1 MSNCLYTYN
10 GKSYNEEDFKEFINK
25 NLISIIYELKDSDN
39 LSNLIDPAFEVMKS
53 DEYSWVNTIF
63 NKFYPKELKDRLHF
77 LYAVVNSDSFGI
89 WNKSGMTLYANAATG
104 TGYHEAW
111 HEFSQMFLTKEEKK
125 SLYTEAIA
133 NVKKLSGLDIN
144 DVADVKKVEE
154 YLADDFMGYM
164 LSDGK
169 EILKG
174 NPTRNTIFRKIINFI
189 KALFGHKNFEGR
201 VAELYNNLR
210 TGNLSRYS
218 FNIDNSYFEGGLNR
232 IIPNIEKLEAAK
244 SDISGAIDGVLDTF
258 DAYISHIAKQ
268 KGINVI
274 ELFRSKELI
283 LNIYKAVEEQV
294 EFLSKDADL
303 SKDNRNL
310 WKFVHKN
317 FWKEFVAAHRER
329 GTWSTGGMT
338 RKKEKELT
346 DMIESII
353 NKKNEDDEENEGLGE
368 QEVTAKREEHN
379 KAGNEKTSFEEAS
392 KEIKFLVKSLIKKE
406 RLDPIDSESDIHRIF
421 SENPNLQSVGS
432 KELYEEY
439 INNVDNSN
447 FSNEEDEKAFEDF
460 VANYKYPAVPNKYGG
475 IQLVDFETTWNL
487 IQKELSGLTTYEDMY
502 RKLVLLSK
510 SNIDLLDL
518 VKSLPNTNMRQLSTD
533 SLHIAARFKTDFT
546 RVAVP
551 IKINSTVIERDVDG
565 KIVNIDI
572 RNVLAS
578 NIAIG
583 AVKEKFQLKWEQNT
597 DSPYL
602 VIDKDENKSLDI
614 DKVNEDF
621 LTPTI
626 TVEEEDESGKIT
638 YTKVENEKY
647 VYSNAVFAKDKE
659 NAVFNNR
666 VEFLKALGFMFH
678 EDVVNAQDFRDS
690 IMGYSTSEDMFM
702 PGIFSGSHYNNVGSM
717 LVADLKKVQ
726 AVNEKE
732 LKIQKDLSK
741 EEKERLKVSGIKYK
755 ITNPIDFFS
764 KPLDLYLTNQNKPA
778 DTLNGSSENINRKLI
793 DMEILHSGEYFNNAS
808 FNADG
813 KIQNENSQF
822 NAITTYI
829 TDLNNFEKYP
839 TYQSLIANPEL
850 QQFNINKNPDIRSS
864 LLMNSLFNLNTE
876 SNSFGERKKDITKKS
891 TKSGEKPFVK
901 LEVSNYNGMQISDNK
916 NSTNEGGTTVKL
928 SKLDRYITTVSN
940 ILNDGVSEVMRAG
953 TKSTAL
959 SVRPSFMYI
968 YNKSRANHKNY
979 FNLSSDLTNES
990 FEKVSVN
997 INLGDKPETER
1008 LNEIFYKYLLS
1019 ELERMY
1025 KSKKLIK
1032 DEKNVIVG
1040 EQESFSIFEDLLDTD
1055 TKKAILTKL
1064 NKLANKKGNAISY
1077 PVLVEHFNELV
1088 LEKGSVN
1095 TLKKDILGSIGSYL
1109 EKQVSGYEKI
1119 LKKAGYSKT
1128 GNAGLGEIVLKNNR
1142 GTLDSTIIRS
1152 YIINQFIYNVE
1163 TSKVFFGN
1171 PSFYKAWNKRL
1182 GSFLSTGNMPDTSN
1196 WMNNQIQNTENYRLE
1211 AKLSENKVR
1220 PMDGEVHST
1229 VYADIIIDVPK
1240 EVRSTYEKLFESQN
1254 ISKEEIDELI
1264 SNLDGANEPDGIA
1277 MMSFDFYR
1285 IFKMSIG
1292 FWYDAHETAYKKL
1305 LNWDKKKRQLENLKT
1320 FSESEYAGEASE
1332 AITSLEKEIKNLAPT
1347 LSDIA
1352 LFPMIKIGQAGPI
1365 KNNDFYLPSVFKGAM
1380 YPILPGMASEN
1391 SNIYNVR
1398 ERMLK
1403 NGDDYVTFKSTSKVV
1418 TVGKK
1423 GELGQFYKDIDSR
1436 ELNNDE
1442 QHKTITYL
1450 KYYKEQ
1456 LQIEPHAD
1464 TNNSLGTQ
1472 IRKQLFGNKFNSGV
1486 PIDFRP
1492 EGVKHISK
1500 KRNLWDALSEEE
1512 KLKASKLYTLNESYK
1527 KALDEIKKYKL
1538 EELLEEL
1545 GVEGYIEGK
1554 PETIKIKD
1562 YKKFVD
1568 LVIKEILKKEA
1579 PNSIEYF
1586 LRLNKNGGLQ
1596 YSLETS
1602 KDKQLIQEILMSIV
1616 NNRLVDVKMNGS
1628 ALFQMPETGFETTL
1642 KGTTKKYDNTL
1653 KAYGIKRHPDG
1664 TIKSIGLETMIS
1676 FSDNYKPLLRLEH
1689 PDGKTIRTLDR
1700 LNESMRDEDWYSQHE
1715 DKLKIFGYRIPSQNM
1730 SSAAHFRIK
1739 QFLSPETMNVIV
1751 LPSIITKI
1759 NGSDFDIDKLYM
1771 IHPFFSGLGKIL
1783 TINNRVSKKEA
1794 LANIEKIKAEKANLK
1809 KPNFIKSVEEIA
1821 GLIKSGDM
1829 LRGDNKISLI
1839 YNLKYLTEEL
1849 YRKEVRLDEIISTVS
1864 EDTMIEKTLSS
1875 KELNKEIDYLN
1886 TLINDLTGV
1895 AEQYKLF
1902 TDSGK
1907 KAIAEDISKIAKE
1920 GFAYFNRLNALN
1932 DRLDYEYAMANNQEK
1947 VLGNSVYSIAME
1959 IMQME
1964 GSFKDIITANNSN
1977 KLEEITKF
1985 IKEND
1990 KDNDYNEEPSK
2001 TDLMSPVYGA
2011 EVYSSFM
2018 ESKDALGIAALA
2030 SPLHQMLQRA
2040 GAYLS
2045 NTFTFNGESYP
2056 TTVWLKN
2063 NKININGKIY
2073 INMSADLSVNNS
2085 SISRGLSEFI
2095 TAYVDA
2101 ENNPFIFYMNGGKKL
2116 APVLLYLTHQ
2126 GVTLENSV
2134 YLVNQ
2139 DSVKQYISKLAY
2151 SESSIGKYI
2160 KEKQKDS
2167 YEHMHALVETY
2178 NDFAP
2183 EGVSKLDIESYEQ
2196 PSSNGTMFYNKA
2208 NFYKDLKRVV
2218 ERTNTEEAE
2227 NLLKEEVLKKRIEGT
2242 DILEE
2247 GTQEEKAEANKKV
2260 AFYSFVQ
2267 YVMLEMQSADLREV
2281 NDNLKFDTK
2290 KIKSVGLS
2298 IYKQNKLDDL
2308 IYGSVE
2314 KGRKDIDKHILP
2326 SKIIGNIAYNSEIS
2340 PYRVYPIIN
2349 NLFRDVERIQSNPK
2363 IQVMLKNLLDETKTT
2378 KSDYKIERLVKEY
2391 YNDLIL
2397 FLIQNKGSL
2406 VGDAYVK
2413 DVDDYIGLILKD
2425 SEGTTRNIVDTFMD
2439 LRKKYNGEDDGY
2451 NIMDEDFGSVIFKSL
2466 GVFDSKKSNLKTLK
2480 WKDKRINAS
2489 VVNSLMSEWRQ
2500 MANTKKTEFL
2510 DIKNFFRNE
2519 LPKATFL
2526 SYGELRSMKSFVSL
2540 IPVEIHAEWITPYIK
2555 YFFDNIDENSK
2566 NFKDTA
2572 FNAKLAKFN
2581 DLFKSNH
2588 PNFFKSKKTKVS
2600 DDRFVDYS
2608 LNEKAK
2614 FSPILKFETQVE
2626 ESDENEVMD
2635 EPIKTEVPITIK
2647 ITKTEE
2653 EPKDTIPE
2661 KVEPLPEI
2669 DRTYVP
2675 SKINKNSIKFY
2686 SIDST
2691 GTVAFE
2697 RYGKKVTV
2705 PTFEDIDMIMEQGTK
2720 ILYELSTGLS
2730 VTTMGTTEK
2739 DILDYAKDLFKKK
2752 NIRDILNNANKTTLN
2767 TEQSTRET
2775 TKEVIEKA
2783 PVEQPINK
2791 EIKPNEIYSQLGNKT
2806 KSKEAP
2812 NVVIKSWG
2820 ELKDATKAITSEGI
2834 VSTRIKI
2841 SDAHFGN
2848 PFTPDSR
2855 LQNLIQVKST
2865 REAVERY
2872 INWVITGETGEYVFT
2887 GIQPE
2892 ELESQREWIL
2902 EKLQSGELKG
2912 KPILYYKEL
2921 GEPSHATAL
2930 DYLINKYDWN
2940 KNQPTEIK
2948 PKIDDSK
2955 KLEEF
2960 GQLSMASDYI
2970 NQIKN
2975 SKKVILNKTSS
2986 YKDGI
2991 YTLSVGTK
2999 VELRYIGMVSFN
3011 PSTEVLTINDQVFKK
3026 DEYAK
3031 AEGYK
3036 DWNDFEENSV
3046 ESKKLT
3052 NGEQKRFA
3060 YQVTVVEDQPEFN
3073 KYSGTMQESE
3083 FNALSLQVQ
3092 KEMIAQQKTC

>member
-1 MSNCLYTYN
+1 MSNCIYTYN

-53 DEYSWVNTIF
+53 DEHSWVNVIF

-133 NVKKLSGLDIN
+133 NIKELSGLDIN
-144 DVADVKKVEE
+144 DIDDVKKVEE
-154 YLADDFMGYM
+154 YLADDFMRYM

-244 SDISGAIDGVLDTF
+244 SDISGAIDGILDTF

-274 ELFRSKELI
+274 ELFRNKELI
-283 LNIYKAVEEQV
+283 LNIYKEVEKQV
-294 EFLSKDADL
+294 EFLSKDAEL
-303 SKDNRNL
+303 SKDNRDL

-329 GTWSTGGMT
+329 GTWSTGSMT

-406 RLDPIDSESDIHRIF
+406 RLDPIDSESNIHRIF
-421 SENPNLQSVGS
+421 LENTTLQSIGS

-439 INNVDNSN
+439 LRNTDNSS
-447 FSNEEDEKAFEDF
+447 FTKEEDEKAFENF
-460 VANYKYPAVPNKYGG
+460 VVNYKYPAVPNKYGG

-502 RKLVLLSK
+502 RKLTLLSK
-510 SNIDLLDL
+510 SNIDLIDL
-518 VKSLPNTNMRQLSTD
+518 VKSLPNTNMGQLSTD

-546 RVAVP
+546 RVSIP
-551 IKINSTVIERDVDG
+551 IKINSTVIERDSEG
-565 KIVNIDI
+565 SIINIDI

-597 DSPYL
+597 DSPYII
-602 VIDKDENKSLDI
+602 IDKDENKFLNI
-614 DKVNEDF
+614 NKVNEDF
-621 LTPTI
+621 LTPTVTI
-626 TVEEEDESGKIT
+626 EEEDEDGKIT
-638 YTKVENEKY
+638 YTKIENEKY
-647 VYSNAVFAKDKE
+647 VYSNAVFTKDKE

-690 IMGYSTSEDMFM
+690 IMGYSTSEDVFM

-717 LVADLKKVQ
+717 LVSDLKKVQ

-741 EEKERLKVSGIKYK
+741 EEKERLKVSGVKYK
-755 ITNPIDFFS
+755 ISNPIDFFS
-764 KPLDLYLTNQNKPA
+764 KPLDLYVTNQNKPA

-839 TYQSLIANPEL
+839 TYQSLISNPEL
-850 QQFNINKNPDIRSS
+850 QQFDINKNPDIRSS

-876 SNSFGERKKDITKKS
+876 SNSFGERKRDTTKKS

-901 LEVSNYNGMQISDNK
+901 LEISNYNGMQISDKK

-928 SKLDRYITTVSN
+928 SKLDRYITTISN
-940 ILNDGVSEVMRAG
+940 ILNDGVSELMRAG

-990 FEKVSVN
+990 FENITIN
-997 INLGDKPETER
+997 INLADKLETEK

-1025 KSKKLIK
+1025 KSRKLIK
-1032 DEKNVIVG
+1032 DEKNIIVG
-1040 EQESFSIFEDLLDTD
+1040 EKESFSIFEGLLDAN
-1055 TKKAILTKL
+1055 TKKDILSKL
-1064 NKLANKKGNAISY
+1064 TKLANKKGNPISY
-1077 PVLVEHFNELV
+1077 SVLVEHFNELV

-1128 GNAGLGEIVLKNNR
+1128 GNSGLGEIVLKNNK

-1152 YIINQFIYNVE
+1152 YIINQFVYNVE
-1163 TSKVFFGN
+1163 TSKVLFGN

-1229 VYADIIIDVPK
+1229 VYDDIIIDVPK

-1264 SNLDGANEPDGIA
+1264 SNLDKANEPDGIA

-1305 LNWDKKKRQLENLKT
+1305 LNWDKKKKELGELKDT
-1320 FSESEYAGEASE
+1320 TSDEYYE
-1332 AITSLEKEIKNLAPT
+1332 LEKEVKNLSPT
-1347 LSDIA
+1347 LSDVA

-1423 GELGQFYKDIDSR
+1423 GELGQFYKDVDSR
-1436 ELNNDE
+1436 ELNTDE

-1456 LQIEPHAD
+1456 LQIEPHSD

-1486 PIDFRP
+1486 PIDFKL
-1492 EGVKHISK
+1492 EGVKYISK

-1512 KLKASKLYTLNESYK
+1512 KLKSSNLYALNESYK
-1527 KALDEIKKYKL
+1527 KALDEIRKYKQ

-1545 GVEGYIEGK
+1545 GVEGYVDGK

-1568 LVIKEILKKEA
+1568 LVIKETLKKEA

-1596 YSLETS
+1596 YSLEAS

-1689 PDGKTIRTLDR
+1689 PDGKTIKTLDR
-1700 LNESMRDEDWYSQHE
+1700 LNEAMRDEDWYSQNE

-1783 TINNRVSKKEA
+1783 TINDRVSKKEA
-1794 LANIEKIKAEKANLK
+1794 LVNIEKIKAEKANLK

-1849 YRKEVRLDEIISTVS
+1849 YRKEIRLDEIMSTVS
-1864 EDTMIEKTLSS
+1864 EDTMLEKTLSS

-1947 VLGNSVYSIAME
+1947 VLGNSVYNIAMN

-2063 NKININGKIY
+2063 NKINVNGKVY
-2073 INMSADLSVNNS
+2073 INMSSDLSVNDY

-2126 GVTLENSV
+2126 GVTLENAV

-2167 YEHMHALVETY
+2167 YEHIHALVETY
-2178 NDFAP
+2178 NNFAP
-2183 EGVSKLDIESYEQ
+2183 EGVSKLNIESYEQ

-2208 NFYKDLKRVV
+2208 NFYKDLKGVV
-2218 ERTNTEEAE
+2218 EKINAEEAE
-2227 NLLKEEVLKKRIEGT
+2227 NFLKEEVLKKRIEGT
-2242 DILEE
+2242 NMLEE
-2247 GTQEEKAEANKKV
+2247 GTQEEKEEANKKV
-2260 AFYSFVQ
+2260 SFYSFVQ

-2314 KGRKDIDKHILP
+2314 KGKKDIDTHILP
-2326 SKIIGNIAYNSEIS
+2326 SKVIGEIAYNSEIS
-2340 PYRVYPIIN
+2340 PYRVYPVIN

-2363 IQVMLKNLLDETKTT
+2363 IQNMLKSLLDETKTT

-2406 VGDAYVK
+2406 VGDTYVK
-2413 DVDDYIGLILKD
+2413 DVDDYIDLILKD
-2425 SEGTTRNIVDTFMD
+2425 GEGTTRNIVDTFMD
-2439 LRKKYNGEDDGY
+2439 LRKKYNGENHEY
-2451 NIMDEDFGSVIFKSL
+2451 NIMDEDFGSVIFRSL

-2480 WKDKRINAS
+2480 WKDKRINTS

-2566 NFKDTA
+2566 NFKDPA
-2572 FNAKLAKFN
+2572 FNAKLEKFN

-2626 ESDENEVMD
+2626 ESDGNEVMD
-2635 EPIKTEVPITIK
+2635 EPIKTEVPVTIK

-2669 DRTYVP
+2669 DRTHVP

-2686 SIDST
+2686 SIGINNINGKET
-2691 GTVAFE
+2691 AFE
-2697 RYGKKVTV
+2697 RYGKRVTV
-2705 PTFEDIDMIMEQGTK
+2705 PTFKDIDMMMEQGTK

-2730 VTTMGTTEK
+2730 VTTMGITEK
-2739 DILDYAKDLFKKK
+2739 DILDHAKDLFKRE
-2752 NIRDILNNANKTTLN
+2752 NIRDIIKNAKKTALN
-2767 TEQSTRET
+2767 TGQGIKKA

-2791 EIKPNEIYSQLGNKT
+2791 EIKSSELLNKVGDVIIQT
-2806 KSKEAP
+2806 SK
-2812 NVVIKSWG
+2812 
-2820 ELKDATKAITSEGI
+2820 LKYKT
-2834 VSTRIKI
+2834 V
-2841 SDAHFGN
+2841 
-2848 PFTPDSR
+2848 
-2855 LQNLIQVKST
+2855 
-2865 REAVERY
+2865 
-2872 INWVITGETGEYVFT
+2872 
-2887 GIQPE
+2887 
-2892 ELESQREWIL
+2892 
-2902 EKLQSGELKG
+2902 ELKG
-2912 KPILYYKEL
+2912 IIENIDKTENGYEITLKFKTYKGNRIEKVIIEDGKVIKTIYKSPL
-2921 GEPSHATAL
+2921 EMGKLVES
-2930 DYLINKYDWN
+2930 NKGVYN
-2940 KNQPTEIK
+2940 FEFQNQPTEIK
-2948 PKIDDSK
+2948 SKTEDSK

-2960 GQLSMASDYI
+2960 GQLSMTSDHI
-2970 NQIKN
+2970 SQIKN

-2986 YKDGI
+2986 YKDGV
-2991 YTLSVGTK
+2991 YTLSGGTK

-3036 DWNDFEENSV
+3036 DWDDFEENSI

-3060 YQVTVVEDQPEFN
+3060 YEVSIVEDQPEFN

-3083 FNALSLQVQ
+3083 FNSLSLQVQ
-3092 KEMIAQQKTC
+3092 QEMVAQQKTC